1 MKYYITAYKT
11 GIYPAVTKDRVF
23 TWARLYPAAA
33 SAPDPVGKPANWQWV
48 SLFSFFMIFFPSPPF
63 SLSFLLSFCISIY
76 HHVSPCHN
84 RSTFKFPN
92 NLLTILLSM
101 PSSLLLFWAMISI
114 TDSRLPLDGLDPDR
128 PCQRHSNV
136 RQQHLDDIRS
146 RWPIQ
151 VEVASADELQRPGDR
166 H

>member
-33 SAPDPVGKPANWQWV
+33 DAPDSVGKPANWQWV
-48 SLFSFFMIFFPSPPF
+48 SLFLILHDLLPF
-63 SLSFLLSFCISIY
+63 SPSSLSSSCSSISRYITMSRLAIIVPLL
-76 HHVSPCHN
+76 
-84 RSTFKFPN
+84 KFPN

-101 PSSLLLFWAMISI
+101 SSSILLFWAISI

-151 VEVASADELQRPGDR
+151 VEVASADELQCPSDR